1 MADEHDIGG
10 KTEKPP
16 EIPGRPSRP
25 SAAVEKHTEDAAVTA
40 RGEAQVNDL
49 RRRIDQID
57 DQLMKLLNSRSACAV
72 EIGRIKRHIGMPVY
86 QPEREKW
93 ILDRVERNNPGPLD
107 RGAVRRVFERVI
119 DESRRLERL
128 AGNAEERRTAL
139 ARCTTRASRGSIGT
153 GSQGRLGVSRPS
165 TGLSWDRGTRE
176 GPEGMGMEQERGR
189 YRGSSAL
196 PERALEPR

>member
-10 KTEKPP
+10 QSDKPP
-16 EIPGRPSRP
+16 DLPGRSTRP
-25 SAAVEKHTEDAAVTA
+25 AAPATAEKDPDHAAADA

-72 EIGRIKRHIGMPVY
+72 EIGRIKRQIGMAVY

-107 RGAVRRVFERVI
+107 SGAVRRVFERVI

-128 AGNAEERRTAL
+128 AGEAA
-139 ARCTTRASRGSIGT
+139 ARPGT
-153 GSQGRLGVSRPS
+153 GDEAAPPVPQKR
-165 TGLSWDRGTRE
+165 
-176 GPEGMGMEQERGR
+176 
-189 YRGSSAL
+189 
-196 PERALEPR
+196 

>member
-10 KTEKPP
+10 E
-16 EIPGRPSRP
+16 
-25 SAAVEKHTEDAAVTA
+25 AAVRE

-72 EIGRIKRHIGMPVY
+72 EIGRIKRHIGMAVY

-93 ILDRVERNNPGPLD
+93 ILDRAEKNNPGPLD
-107 RGAVRRVFERVI
+107 SGAVRRVFERVI

-128 AGNAEERRTAL
+128 AGEAERKPK
-139 ARCTTRASRGSIGT
+139 G
-153 GSQGRLGVSRPS
+153 
-165 TGLSWDRGTRE
+165 
-176 GPEGMGMEQERGR
+176 
-189 YRGSSAL
+189 
-196 PERALEPR
+196 

>member
-10 KTEKPP
+10 KAEKAP
-16 EIPGRPSRP
+16 EDP
-25 SAAVEKHTEDAAVTA
+25 AVTA

-72 EIGRIKRHIGMPVY
+72 EIGRIKRQIGFPVY

-93 ILDRVERNNPGPLD
+93 ILERVERNNPGPLD
-107 RGAVRRVFERVI
+107 SGAVRRVFERVI

-128 AGNAEERRTAL
+128 AGQMHDPRD
-139 ARCTTRASRGSIGT
+139 ARVDLGGSDGK
-153 GSQGRLGVSRPS
+153 
-165 TGLSWDRGTRE
+165 DRE
-176 GPEGMGMEQERGR
+176 
-189 YRGSSAL
+189 
-196 PERALEPR
+196 